1 MSYDIFIKM
10 TDIIYSSSLHQY
22 SGSVEPLLRNPQVFS
37 FILYRNLLFC
47 GIRTI
52 CKTCEYL
59 KKNTYLFGFKVHFSP
74 WVFITRFL
82 TEHMKF

>member
-10 TDIIYSSSLHQY
+10 TDIIYSSSLHQH

-59 KKNTYLFGFKVHFSP
+59 KKKIPTCLGSKFTLAPGFLSP
-74 WVFITRFL
+74 DF
-82 TEHMKF
+82 